1 MVRSREFEEHWWVT
15 RFSQIA
21 PQTFGERERETLVSL
36 QFPQELTPHLL
47 GWMESNWSCDPS
59 LSGYRY
65 FGASLGLSVTAVG
78 GAGNLLTVLAFAVDP
93 RLRSR
98 FNLLILNLT
107 LSDLLY
113 CAFLQPVT
121 AASYLRMGWRGG
133 RTACRV
139 FGLLLFTSNSTSIL
153 SLGLIAGARYA
164 LVRGLGRS
172 RRALRCCPRG
182 VLMPVLLAGTWLLS
196 LALFT
201 PLWPVFEFQP
211 AVCTCS
217 FNRETG
223 RPYTSV
229 LMVLLF
235 GVGLSSIGVFYCLL
249 AKRVS
254 DARRA
259 LDAHRQQR
267 TAPGEI
273 ERSTAS
279 WQSEGASAPP
289 PPQPRAGGSDSHRVT
304 RMCVASFCVFVACYL
319 PFCLL
324 NVLDRGSRAPVMVHA
339 IVAGLT
345 WLNGC
350 VNPFLYAFMNRQF
363 SQAYRRLFHKV
374 WAWCAQR
381 SPNILSH
388 RAVDQSA
395 SGQILSSSGPAEM
408 TRTTLP
414 PSQQPSHCSTQ

>member
-1 MVRSREFEEHWWVT
+1 
-15 RFSQIA
+15 
-21 PQTFGERERETLVSL
+21 
-36 QFPQELTPHLL
+36 
-47 GWMESNWSCDPS
+47 MESNWSCDPS

-65 FGASLGLSVTAVG
+65 FGASLGLAVTAVG
-78 GAGNLLTVLAFAVDP
+78 GAGNLLTLLAFAADA
-93 RLRSR
+93 RLRTP

-133 RTACRV
+133 RRACRA
-139 FGLLLFTSNSTSIL
+139 FGLLLFTSNATSIL

-164 LVRGLGRS
+164 LVRGAGRWRGAHS
-172 RRALRCCPRG
+172 RCPRG
-182 VLMPVLLAGTWLLS
+182 VLVPVLLAGTWLLS
-196 LALFT
+196 LSLFA

-223 RPYTSV
+223 RPYTSI

-254 DARRA
+254 AARRA
-259 LDAHRQQR
+259 LDAHRQR
-267 TAPGEI
+267 RMAPGEI

-289 PPQPRAGGSDSHRVT
+289 PAQPRAGSDSHRVT

-339 IVAGLT
+339 IVASLT

-374 WAWCAQR
+374 WARCVRW
-381 SPNILSH
+381 SPNIVGH

-395 SGQILSSSGPAEM
+395 SRQILSSSGPAE
-408 TRTTLP
+408 TTQTTLP
-414 PSQQPSHCSTQ
+414 PSQQPSHCSPQ

>member
-1 MVRSREFEEHWWVT
+1 
-15 RFSQIA
+15 
-21 PQTFGERERETLVSL
+21 
-36 QFPQELTPHLL
+36 
-47 GWMESNWSCDPS
+47 MESNWSCDPS
-59 LSGYRY
+59 LSEYRY
-65 FGASLGLSVTAVG
+65 FGASLGLLVTAVG
-78 GAGNLLTVLAFAVDP
+78 GTGNLLTVLAFAVDP
-93 RLRSR
+93 RLRSH

-121 AASYLRMGWRGG
+121 AASYLRMGWIGGGGG
-133 RTACRV
+133 RTSCRV

-164 LVRGLGRS
+164 LVRGAGRPWLAHP
-172 RRALRCCPRG
+172 RCPRG
-182 VLMPVLLAGTWLLS
+182 VLTPVLLAGTWLLS
-196 LALFT
+196 LSLFT

-259 LDAHRQQR
+259 LEAHRQQR

-289 PPQPRAGGSDSHRVT
+289 PPQPRAGSDSHRVT

-324 NVLDRGSRAPVMVHA
+324 NVLDRGSRAPAMVHA

-363 SQAYRRLFHKV
+363 SQAYRRLFHQV
-374 WAWCAQR
+374 WARCAR
-381 SPNILSH
+381 WSPNIVSH
-388 RAVDQSA
+388 RAGDQSA

-408 TRTTLP
+408 TPTTLP
-414 PSQQPSHCSTQ
+414 PSQQASHCSPQ